1 MMKLFRK
8 TESGFSLVELMVVV
22 AIIAILSAI
31 AIPAFMRFAMKSKT
45 AEATG
50 SLSAIRTSQ
59 ESYRAENDVYY
70 ITGGVV
76 APLLG
81 GTDSIPDAWLP
92 AGVGEIAFA
101 ATGFAPDGYVRF
113 NYQVVAGAAGAL
125 TADATDDPNNII
137 GGFSAIATGDLDENG
152 VISTYT
158 IDTGVAGYPKPVHV
172 GDY

>member
-1 MMKLFRK
+1 MKLFRK
-8 TESGFSLVELMVVV
+8 TESGFSLVELLIVV
-22 AIIAILSAI
+22 AIIAILAAI
-31 AIPAFMRFAMKSKT
+31 AIPHFMWFAMKSKT

-50 SLSAIRTSQ
+50 NLSAIRTCQ

-81 GTDSIPDAWLP
+81 GTDMTPDPWLA

-101 ATGFAPDGYVRF
+101 ATGFAANGDVRF

-125 TADATDDPNNII
+125 TANATDDPNNII
-137 GGFSAIATGDLDENG
+137 GGFSAIATGDLNENG
-152 VISTYT
+152 VLSTYT
-158 IDTGVAGYPKPVHV
+158 IDTGVAGYPKPVHA

>member
-8 TESGFSLVELMVVV
+8 TESGFSLVELMIVV
-22 AIIAILSAI
+22 AIIAILAAI

-50 SLSAIRTSQ
+50 NLVAIRTCQ

-70 ITGGVV
+70 ITGGAI
-76 APLLG
+76 APALG
-81 GTDSIPDAWLP
+81 GTDSTPDPWLA

-101 ATGFAPDGYVRF
+101 VTGFSADGDVRF

-125 TADATDDPNNII
+125 TADAADDPNNII
-137 GGFSAIATGDLDENG
+137 GGFSVIATGDLDENG
-152 VISTYT
+152 VPSTYT
-158 IDTGVAGYPKPVHV
+158 IDTSVAGYPKPVHV